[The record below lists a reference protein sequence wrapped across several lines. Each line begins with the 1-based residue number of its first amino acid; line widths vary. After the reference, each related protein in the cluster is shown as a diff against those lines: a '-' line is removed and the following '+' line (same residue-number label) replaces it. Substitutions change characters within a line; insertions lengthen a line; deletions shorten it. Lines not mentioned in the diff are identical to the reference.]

1 MRVPVLPL
9 PTLAGA
15 VVLSC
20 IGCQNVA
27 GMSDD
32 EPTVSGSYAVAA
44 PLASTSTPPAQGYA
58 AADSGVAAQVPSARC
73 TADESQPQKTD
84 YSAPGP
90 FAVGKVDVTFE
101 DTSRP
106 IPASDG
112 RAFEPSRR
120 LATTIYYPAA
130 GRRLFGS
137 ASVAAGG
144 PFPLLMYS
152 HGFSSSRGEA
162 APVGEHAAS
171 HGYIVV
177 APDFPLSNLLANNAA
192 PDGSDAH
199 NQAGDLSFLIDQM
212 IAFSQDPS
220 HMFANAVDETRIGAT
235 GVSMGGF
242 TTLIATFHPTLH
254 DPRIK
259 VAVPMAPLTA
269 LFIQGFY
276 HTREVPVL
284 FIHGDTDAFIKYADT
299 RSAFERSQ
307 PNARLITLEK
317 GTHAAF
323 AIQLDQ
329 ATVALLNSALA
340 PPGAHP
346 TNPDGFGCGAVQQSI
361 ADSAS
366 PGTGLGGAENYI
378 DQVIASDMR
387 ACAGDEYKQPAMDAA
402 EQVKIAAAA
411 VVAMIDAHL
420 ADSPQ
425 RRSDGCHYVLHELPK
440 HPSVTL
446 E

>member
-1 MRVPVLPL
+1 MRAPELSL
-9 PTLAGA
+9 LSL
-15 VVLSC
+15 VLSC
-20 IGCQNVA
+20 VGCQSVL
-27 GMSDD
+27 GVSDD
-32 EPTVSGSYAVAA
+32 GPKVSGSYADGA
-44 PLASTSTPPAQGYA
+44 PLISSSMLPAEGYA
-58 AADSGVAAQVPSARC
+58 AADGGAATQGPELRC
-73 TADESQPQKTD
+73 TADDTRSQKTD

-90 FAVGKVDVTFE
+90 FSVGKLDMTFE

-106 IPASDG
+106 IPAADG
-112 RAFEPSRR
+112 RAAAPSRR
-120 LATTIYYPAA
+120 LVTTVYYPSG
-130 GRRLFGS
+130 GRRLFGAES
-137 ASVAAGG
+137 LAAGG

-152 HGFSSSRGEA
+152 HGFSSSRSEA
-162 APVGEHAAS
+162 GPVGEHAAS
-171 HGYIVV
+171 HGFIVV
-177 APDFPLSNLLANNAA
+177 APDFPLSNLLANNGA

-199 NQAGDLSFLIDQM
+199 NQAGDLSFLIDRM
-212 IAFSQDPS
+212 IAFSRDS
-220 HMFANAVDETRIGAT
+220 NHMFANAVDESRIGAT

-259 VAVPMAPLTA
+259 VAAPMAPLTA
-269 LFIQGFY
+269 LFMEGFY
-276 HTREVPVL
+276 HTRDVPVL

-299 RSAFERSQ
+299 RRAFERSQ
-307 PNARLITLEK
+307 PNSRLVTLTK

-329 ATVALLNSALA
+329 ATVALLNAALA
-340 PPGAHP
+340 PQGAHP

-366 PGTGLGGAENYI
+366 PGTGLGGPENFV
-378 DQVIASDMR
+378 DLAIASNVR
-387 ACAGDEYKQPAMDAA
+387 ACAGDEYRELSMDAA

-411 VVAMIDAHL
+411 VVAMFDAHL
-420 ADSPQ
+420 ATSPEQ
-425 RRSDGCHYVLHELPK
+425 RSDGCRYLLHELPK